1 MSNLGDYQKITTVSK
16 AVGGSKN
23 LVMLL
28 LLAGVT
34 GGKLVDIGIKEGKK
48 FILSKHE
55 EKRKQKEASE
65 ILYTAKKDA
74 EYEQGL
80 RFSKGDKIRVLEN
93 DADSILIEKI
103 GDRSNPYYVSRDFL
117 KCMSDFN

>member
-1 MSNLGDYQKITTVSK
+1 
-16 AVGGSKN
+16 
-23 LVMLL
+23 ML
-28 LLAGVT
+28 
-34 GGKLVDIGIKEGKK
+34 
-48 FILSKHE
+48 FRS
-55 EKRKQKEASE
+55 
-65 ILYTAKKDA
+65 AKKDA
-74 EYEQGL
+74 EDEQGL

>member
-74 EYEQGL
+74 EDEQGL
-80 RFSKGDKIRVLEN
+80 RFSKGDKIRV
-93 DADSILIEKI
+93 IEKI

>member
-74 EYEQGL
+74 EDEQGL

>member
-16 AVGGSKN
+16 AVGGPKN

-28 LLAGVT
+28 LLAGAT

-48 FILSKHE
+48 FVLSKHE

-74 EYEQGL
+74 EDEQGL

>member
-74 EYEQGL
+74 EDEQGL

-103 GDRSNPYYVSRDFL
+103 GERSNPYYVSRDFL